1 MPRNKYMAAESIPPS
16 SAPSPREPILPS
28 KPQSLTSSSSSSDS
42 TEDPMSSQKMMRT
55 NSIPE
60 PSESPKSQL
69 HDAIER
75 IQSLHKRRAHVKT
88 IYENE
93 RQYLEQRSQKTKSS
107 FEGLIVSTEE
117 QIQSIN
123 EFPAFD
129 SHPDYTEV
137 NGKLHSVALDT
148 KALFQNVNALSE
160 SIIMA
165 LDAWYQKEVEKCAYG
180 IKIAEKDYKRSFDT
194 WQELIK
200 SGDLFEAPEAFKPSA
215 PANNNGPS
223 SSRSS
228 HQLHDG
234 PDPQMYAPGPAQ
246 NPNALQKSDT
256 INSHNNVRPQ
266 NSRSASMDVSSGNGM
281 SGGRGNGN
289 GNGIGDMNYPPNS
302 SEKRSGGKKKTF
314 SWLGGG
320 SGNGKYIE

>member
-1 MPRNKYMAAESIPPS
+1 MASPPS
-16 SAPSPREPILPS
+16 PPYDTI
-28 KPQSLTSSSSSSDS
+28 
-42 TEDPMSSQKMMRT
+42 EDPMSSQKMMRN

-75 IQSLHKRRAHVKT
+75 IQSLHKRRAQIKT

-93 RQYLEQRSQKTKSS
+93 RQYLDQRSQKTKSS

-148 KALFQNVNALSE
+148 KALFQNRLINARMRSRLRR
-160 SIIMA
+160 
-165 LDAWYQKEVEKCAYG
+165 
-180 IKIAEKDYKRSFDT
+180 KITS
-194 WQELIK
+194 
-200 SGDLFEAPEAFKPSA
+200 
-215 PANNNGPS
+215 GPS
-223 SSRSS
+223 IPGKISSNPAISLAHLNHS
-228 HQLHDG
+228 NPPLQSTITVL
-234 PDPQMYAPGPAQ
+234 APLAHPT
-246 NPNALQKSDT
+246 NFKTVPILTCTHLVLVKIPTVFHKSDT
-256 INSHNNVRPQ
+256 ITSHNNVRPQ
-266 NSRSASMDVSSGNGM
+266 NSRSTSMDMSGANGMNMSGGNGM
-281 SGGRGNGN
+281 NGGVRGNGN
-289 GNGIGDMNYPPNS
+289 GNGNGDVNYPPNS

-314 SWLGGG
+314 SWLSGG

>member
-1 MPRNKYMAAESIPPS
+1 MASPPS
-16 SAPSPREPILPS
+16 PPYDTI
-28 KPQSLTSSSSSSDS
+28 
-42 TEDPMSSQKMMRT
+42 EDPLSSQKIMQA

-75 IQSLHKRRAHVKT
+75 IQSLHRRKAQIKT

-93 RQYLEQRSQKTKSS
+93 RQYLDQRSQKTKSS

-165 LDAWYQKEVEKCAYG
+165 LDSWYQKEFDKCAYE
-180 IKIAEKDYKRSFDT
+180 IKLAEKDYKRSFDT
-194 WQELIK
+194 WQDLIK
-200 SGDLFEAPEAFKPSA
+200 SGDLFGASEPFKSS
-215 PANNNGPS
+215 GPTTNPGPT

-228 HQLHDG
+228 HQLQDG
-234 PDPQMYAPGPAQ
+234 PDPHMYAPGPAQ
-246 NPNALQKSDT
+246 NPNTGLHKSDT
-256 INSHNNVRPQ
+256 ITSHNNARPQ
-266 NSRSASMDVSSGNGM
+266 SSRTASMDMSGAMNGGSINGGNGGVRG
-281 SGGRGNGN
+281 SGIGNGN
-289 GNGIGDMNYPPNS
+289 TNGDMNYPPNS
-302 SEKRSGGKKKTF
+302 SEKRSGGKKKPF
-314 SWLGGG
+314 SWLSGG

>member
-1 MPRNKYMAAESIPPS
+1 MASPPS
-16 SAPSPREPILPS
+16 PPYD
-28 KPQSLTSSSSSSDS
+28 T
-42 TEDPMSSQKMMRT
+42 TEDPLASQKMMHG

-75 IQSLHKRRAHVKT
+75 IQSLHKRRAQIKT

-93 RQYLEQRSQKTKSS
+93 RQYLDQRSQKTKSS

-165 LDAWYQKEVEKCAYG
+165 LDAWYQKEVDKCAYE
-180 IKIAEKDYKRSFDT
+180 IKLAEKDYKRSFDT
-194 WQELIK
+194 WQDLIK
-200 SGDLFEAPEAFKPSA
+200 SGDLFGASEPFKSSA
-215 PANNNGPS
+215 PPNPGPS

-228 HQLHDG
+228 HQLQDG
-234 PDPQMYAPGPAQ
+234 PDPHMYASAPVS
-246 NPNALQKSDT
+246 NPNIPIPHKSDT
-256 INSHNNVRPQ
+256 VTSQHNNTRPQ
-266 NSRSASMDVSSGNGM
+266 SSRNASIDMGANM
-281 SGGRGNGN
+281 SGAMMGGSMNGRGNGN
-289 GNGIGDMNYPPNS
+289 GNANGNANMNGDMNYPPNS

-314 SWLGGG
+314 SWLSGG

>member
-1 MPRNKYMAAESIPPS
+1 MASPPS
-16 SAPSPREPILPS
+16 PPYDNI
-28 KPQSLTSSSSSSDS
+28 
-42 TEDPMSSQKMMRT
+42 EDPMTAQKMMHS

-75 IQSLHKRRAHVKT
+75 IQSLHKRRAQIKT

-93 RQYLEQRSQKTKSS
+93 RQYLDQRSQKTKSS

-165 LDAWYQKEVEKCAYG
+165 LDAWYQKEVDKCAYE
-180 IKIAEKDYKRSFDT
+180 IKLAEKDYKRSFDT

-200 SGDLFEAPEAFKPSA
+200 SGDLFGATEPFKTPAPVS
-215 PANNNGPS
+215 NGPN

-228 HQLHDG
+228 HQLRDG
-234 PDPQMYAPGPAQ
+234 PDPHMYAPGPAQ
-246 NPNALQKSDT
+246 NPNNLHKSDT
-256 INSHNNVRPQ
+256 MTSHNNVRPQ
-266 NSRSASMDVSSGNGM
+266 SSRTTSMDMSGANGM
-281 SGGRGNGN
+281 MGGNMNGGVRGTGNGN
-289 GNGIGDMNYPPNS
+289 GNGNANANANGDMNYPPNS

-314 SWLGGG
+314 SWLSGG